1 MEKFTVLGS
10 NPASQTFFEPET
22 GSLLVQNTVITSD
35 LSDILPKKILLR
47 TSQGKTTLDYEA
59 LAVLNRWYQLQTQVF
74 SHPVSADFSRSQMPT
89 DGEMRYAEF
98 CSSHH
103 PSSFLKLLSK
113 KNGLWGQKSWRR
125 LKQKKIIFESKDQIL
140 FKNFG
145 LAKQLCAKKSYSIGS

>member
-1 MEKFTVLGS
+1 MDNFTVLGS
-10 NPASQTFFEPET
+10 NPSSRTFFESGIGT
-22 GSLLVQNTVITSD
+22 QLVRNTLITSD

-59 LAVLNRWYQLQTQVF
+59 LAVLNRWYQPQTQVF
-74 SHPVSADFSRSQMPT
+74 SQPVSADFSRSQIPT
-89 DGEMRYAEF
+89 DGEMRFAEF

-125 LKQKKIIFESKDQIL
+125 LKQKKSFSSQKCLRTRFYLKIS
-140 FKNFG
+140 
-145 LAKQLCAKKSYSIGS
+145 A